1 MSPSTNEKSSS
12 SIKSASRWLIACFVI
27 SLSFSF
33 DSAAYDAAASIRYYW
48 LHLTALLLLG
58 GFFFEKWQHSS
69 AKQLFSVSLVPNTLN
84 LCVLITGLAAIVTSL
99 NGISPPDHWWQLKNF
114 LSAMLLFAFV
124 ANLYH
129 IRWYRC
135 LIWLIIIG
143 AHYNALLGI
152 LQFFAVDDAQIF
164 SWIPGIDTLHFLD
177 HYAQAAPPAASFINK
192 NLAASYQVLC
202 LPLVI
207 YLCFSSQKKQAPF
220 LFAMLSF
227 TLMSVF
233 LIYTRTRASWI
244 SAFAVLVFAAIW
256 LAINPALRAHLK
268 PYLSRKIFISFAIAS
283 CIIVY
288 AGSIPGKL
296 QGHSVKNSV
305 VQQVA
310 NIETMFENNLE
321 GRGYFY
327 RNSLAMLKA
336 HPQGIGLAGFSTLFP
351 KYSQSVVR
359 PNKANAYSLNSTPK
373 YLHSDL
379 LQAYIELGIVGG
391 SSYLLILLSPLWIAW
406 RLRKSQKLNS
416 ETHCLTFFL
425 LLALGGISVNAI
437 ADFPLQKPVSA
448 SISWLLLGMLA
459 AISLSAQAPTPSY
472 RIGPLPMPKRLSYAI
487 LLAITVCG
495 FLGIGY
501 ESLLR
506 RSSSCYLLQAHH
518 RAQQPLYDQ
527 QTLDYAHKAFK
538 LYPFNNLVLEHYAS
552 IAAHHYFEQGHP
564 LPTLSFALCNA
575 ILKKALKSMPYA
587 ENLLLNAG
595 ILYLTHAQS
604 MHPSTQAEAM
614 AFSIQQAHHYAQRA
628 LDVSDRQVKT
638 LNLYA
643 ATLLAMHQ
651 TAAALPYLQEVLTIE
666 PDNHFAQDA
675 INRLE
680 ITKP

>member
-1 MSPSTNEKSSS
+1 MNEKSSS

-27 SLSFSF
+27 SLGFSF
-33 DSAAYDAAASIRYYW
+33 DAAAYDAAASIRYYW

-69 AKQLFSVSLVPNTLN
+69 AKQPFSISLVPNTLN

-114 LSAMLLFAFV
+114 LGVILLFAFV
-124 ANLYH
+124 AHFYH
-129 IRWYRC
+129 IRWYRS
-135 LIWLIIIG
+135 LIWLIVIG

-152 LQFFAVDDAQIF
+152 FQFFAVDDAQLA
-164 SWIPGIDTLHFLD
+164 SWMPGVDTLHFLD

-207 YLCFSSQKKQAPF
+207 YLSLSSQKKQAPF

-244 SAFAVLVFAAIW
+244 SAFAVLVFAVIW
-256 LAINPALRAHLK
+256 LAINPVLRTHLK
-268 PYLSRKIFISFAIAS
+268 PFLSRKLFISFAIAS
-283 CIIVY
+283 CFIVY
-288 AGSIPGKL
+288 AGSIPGKV

-305 VQQVA
+305 AQQVA
-310 NIETMFENNLE
+310 NIESMFENNLE

-351 KYSQSVVR
+351 KYYQSVVR
-359 PNKANAYSLNSTPK
+359 PNKANSYSLKSTPK

-448 SISWLLLGMLA
+448 SITWLLLGMLA
-459 AISLSAQAPTPSY
+459 AISLRAQTPTRSY
-472 RIGPLPMPKRLSYAI
+472 RIRSLPVPQRLSYAI

-518 RAQQPLYDQ
+518 RSQQTVYDQ
-527 QTLDYAHKAFK
+527 QTLNYALKAFK
-538 LYPFNNLVLEHYAS
+538 LYPFNNLVLEHYAN
-552 IAAHHYFEQGHP
+552 IAAHHYFEEGHH
-564 LPTLSFALCNA
+564 LPTSSFAQCDA

-595 ILYLTHAQS
+595 ILHLGYAQS
-604 MHPSTQAEAM
+604 MNPSTQAEAM
-614 AFSIQQAHHYAQRA
+614 AVSIQQAHHYAQRA
-628 LDVSDRQVKT
+628 LDVSDRQAKT

-651 TAAALPYLQEVLTIE
+651 EPAALPYFKAVLTIE
-666 PDNHFAQDA
+666 PENRFAQDA
-675 INRLE
+675 LNRLE
-680 ITKP
+680 KTKL